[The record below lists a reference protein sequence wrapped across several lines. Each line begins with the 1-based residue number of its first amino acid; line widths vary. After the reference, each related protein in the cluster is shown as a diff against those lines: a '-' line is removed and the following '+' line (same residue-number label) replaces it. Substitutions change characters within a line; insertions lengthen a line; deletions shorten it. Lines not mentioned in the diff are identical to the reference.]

1 MNDTANRALE
11 AEQLIIGSLLQKPEL
26 LSAID
31 LDPGHFSSPV
41 YEQAYRACEDLRMA
55 GTPIDMISVWSWL
68 ADKHP
73 GDEWGQRL
81 GKAIEAAYAP
91 DNIELYADQVK
102 RFASLRK
109 LKEIGGRAF
118 DATQGTVFEVAAGMV
133 SELMQ
138 LEQAT
143 ISTECHIKE
152 ALSAAL
158 AHIDQACQQGG
169 IIPGLTTGLIDL
181 DAVIGGLQEG
191 LLYIIAGRPG
201 TGKTALMITMA
212 VKAARAALKEKAPI
226 GIITMEQ
233 SNLQIAIRMLAS
245 LGGIDSVSLSRGS
258 LREEDWPRLTSAVG
272 IASGL
277 NIWLDEKPAQSL
289 AYITRRAREWR
300 YKHGIRALFLDYL
313 QLVQT
318 TEGRETRSE
327 KLGAVTKG
335 LKALAK
341 ELKIAVICLAQLN
354 RGLEDR
360 SDKRPLLSDLRDS
373 GEIEQDADIVMM
385 LYRDEVY
392 KEDSPD
398 KGMAEIIV
406 RKQRDGPLGTVFATW
421 LGMCCLFVD
430 YVCPRE

>member
-1 MNDTANRALE
+1 MNDTANMVLE
-11 AEQLIIGSLLQKPEL
+11 AEQLVIGSLLQKPEL

-31 LDPGHFSSPV
+31 FDPGHFSSPV

-73 GDEWGQRL
+73 SDEWGQRL
-81 GKAIEAAYAP
+81 GRALEAAYAP

-109 LKEIGGRAF
+109 LKQIGERAF
-118 DATQGTVFEVAAGMV
+118 DATQGIVFEVASGMV

-138 LEQAT
+138 LGQT
-143 ISTECHIKE
+143 KISTECHIKQ
-152 ALSAAL
+152 AVIVAL
-158 AHIDQACQQGG
+158 AHIDDAYQQGG
-169 IIPGLTTGLIDL
+169 TLPGLTTGFIDL
-181 DAVIGGLQEG
+181 DTVIGGLQEG
-191 LLYIIAGRPG
+191 LLCIIAGRPG
-201 TGKTALMITMA
+201 TGKTGLMITMA
-212 VKAARAALKEKAPI
+212 VKAALKGKAAI

-233 SNLQIAIRMLAS
+233 SNIQIALRMLS
-245 LGGIDSVSLSRGS
+245 NLGRINSVSLSRGS
-258 LREEDWPRLTSAVG
+258 LQEGDWTRLTSASG

-277 NIWLDEKPAQSL
+277 DIWLDEKPAQNL
-289 AYITRRAREWR
+289 AYIMRRAREWKH
-300 YKHGIRALFLDYL
+300 KHGIRALFLDYL

-318 TEGRETRSE
+318 AEGRETRSE
-327 KLGAVTKG
+327 KLGAITKG
-335 LKALAK
+335 LRALAK
-341 ELKIAVICLAQLN
+341 ELKIPVICLAQLN
-354 RGLEDR
+354 RSLEDR

-392 KEDSPD
+392 NEDSPD

-406 RKQRDGPLGTVFATW
+406 RKQRDGPLGTVYATC
-421 LGMCCLFVD
+421 LGMYCLFED
-430 YVCPRE
+430 YAPER

>member
-1 MNDTANRALE
+1 MNDAANRALE

-26 LSAID
+26 LGAID
-31 LDPGHFSSPV
+31 LGPGHFSSSV

-73 GDEWGQRL
+73 SDEWGQRL
-81 GKAIEAAYAP
+81 GRAIEAAYAP

-118 DATQGTVFEVAAGMV
+118 DATPGTVFEVAAGMV

-138 LEQAT
+138 FEQAP
-143 ISTECHIKE
+143 ISTECHIKR

-158 AHIDQACQQGG
+158 AHIDEAFQQGG
-169 IIPGLTTGLIDL
+169 TIPGLTTGFIDL
-181 DAVIGGLQEG
+181 DTLIGGLQEG

-212 VKAARAALKEKAPI
+212 VKAALKGKAPI

-233 SNLQIAIRMLAS
+233 SNTQIAVRMLS
-245 LGGIDSVSLSRGS
+245 GLSWIDSVSLSRGS
-258 LREEDWPRLTSAVG
+258 LREEDWPRLTSASGV
-272 IASGL
+272 ASGL
-277 NIWLDEKPAQSL
+277 DIWLDEKPAQSL
-289 AYITRRAREWR
+289 AYIMRRAREWK
-300 YKHGIRALFLDYL
+300 YKYGIRALFVDYL

-318 TEGRETRSE
+318 AEGRETRSE

-335 LKALAK
+335 LRALAK
-341 ELKIAVICLAQLN
+341 ELKIAVISLAQLS

-360 SDKRPLLSDLRDS
+360 KDRRPLLSDLRDS
-373 GEIEQDADIVMM
+373 GEIEQDADTVLM

-392 KEDSPD
+392 FEDSPD
-398 KGMAEIIV
+398 KGKAEIRSLTSSRTESV
-406 RKQRDGPLGTVFATW
+406 HKGP
-421 LGMCCLFVD
+421 
-430 YVCPRE
+430 